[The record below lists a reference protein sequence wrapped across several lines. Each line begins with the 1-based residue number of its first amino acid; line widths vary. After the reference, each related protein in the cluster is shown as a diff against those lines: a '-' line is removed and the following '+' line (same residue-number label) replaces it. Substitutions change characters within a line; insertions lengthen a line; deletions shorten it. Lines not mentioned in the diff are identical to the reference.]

1 MIEHKVEKQ
10 DTLLTIVQ
18 ELIGFSSATKTRKFI
33 KYGNVMVD
41 GKTIN
46 IPGIEVKV
54 GQQVVVS
61 DGKKMR
67 THVKGAPFPFEVLH
81 EDSSIVVFIKPSG
94 LPIRSD
100 NAKQTSVTRKINS
113 WLKNQDTD
121 EDLMVINKIDKRE
134 SGILIGIRDIT
145 MRTKME
151 TNGWSER
158 LYVVVP
164 KGPKQNEGERTTL
177 FRRNKIG
184 LLLPVSEAEDS
195 IESTIK
201 YRVMRRNAQ
210 YALLKITCD
219 NDHKNEVRA
228 QMAAMGHAI
237 IGDKR
242 YKSDLNPMYRLG
254 LHVFSLTFEHPVSGD
269 KMEIKTQVPREFLN
283 IVK

>member
-1 MIEHKVEKQ
+1 MIELKVEKQ

-18 ELIGFSSATKTRKFI
+18 DMIGFSSATKTRKFI

-54 GQQVVVS
+54 GQLVVVS

-67 THVKGAPFPFEVLH
+67 TQIKGTPFPFEVLH
-81 EDSSIVVFIKPSG
+81 EDSTMVVFIKPSG

-121 EDLMVINKIDKRE
+121 EDLMVINKVDKRE
-134 SGILIGIRDIT
+134 SGILIGIRDLSL
-145 MRTKME
+145 RTKME
-151 TNGWSER
+151 ANGWQER
-158 LYVVVP
+158 FYVVVP
-164 KGPKQNEGERTTL
+164 RGPKQNEGERTTK

-184 LLLPVSEAEDS
+184 LLLPVSEDEEAV
-195 IESTIK
+195 ESTIK
-201 YRVMRRNAQ
+201 FRVMRRNGK
-210 YALLKITCD
+210 YALLKITCET
-219 NDHKNEVRA
+219 DHKNEVRA

-242 YKSDLNPMYRLG
+242 YKSEDNPMYRLG
-254 LHVFSLTFEHPVSGD
+254 LHVFSLSFEHPVSGE

>member
-1 MIEHKVEKQ
+1 
-10 DTLLTIVQ
+10 LCP
-18 ELIGFSSATKTRKFI
+18 
-33 KYGNVMVD
+33 N
-41 GKTIN
+41 
-46 IPGIEVKV
+46 
-54 GQQVVVS
+54 GQ
-61 DGKKMR
+61 
-67 THVKGAPFPFEVLH
+67 
-81 EDSSIVVFIKPSG
+81 
-94 LPIRSD
+94 
-100 NAKQTSVTRKINS
+100 
-113 WLKNQDTD
+113 
-121 EDLMVINKIDKRE
+121 
-134 SGILIGIRDIT
+134 
-145 MRTKME
+145 
-151 TNGWSER
+151 
-158 LYVVVP
+158 
-164 KGPKQNEGERTTL
+164 KQNDGERTTL